1 MITKSETQRN
11 VSVIGLG
18 AMGFKIAQLLLRQGH
33 PVTVWNRTR
42 TKAEPLVAE
51 GATFAQNP
59 ADAIRASP
67 VTIVCVHDYK
77 ATSDILGAEEV
88 TSVLDD
94 RVLVQLTTGSP
105 QEARES
111 EAWAKKYGA
120 QYLDG
125 AIQVAPD
132 QMAQPDT
139 TILLSGAK
147 TALERSEPI
156 LRVLGG
162 NLTYLGEQIG
172 SASAMDV
179 ATLSCLYGALIGFFH
194 GALICEAEGFSV
206 DTYGSIIASVAPSF
220 GEFMKHEG
228 AVIQSGDYAISQSP
242 LRISVGATERILQTA
257 HATGISTAF
266 PALASDILRRAADAG
281 LGDEELAATIKVL
294 RQQN

>member
-1 MITKSETQRN
+1 MAITNGIQQD

-33 PVTVWNRTR
+33 HVTVWNRTSTR
-42 TKAEPLVAE
+42 ADLLIQE
-51 GATFAQNP
+51 GAILA
-59 ADAIRASP
+59 ASAAAAIRASP
-67 VTIVCVHDYK
+67 ITIICVYDYK
-77 ATSDILGAEEV
+77 AASGILETEEV
-88 TSVLDD
+88 ASVLTD

-111 EAWAKKYGA
+111 EVWAKKYGA

-139 TILLSGAK
+139 TILLSGEK
-147 TALERSEPI
+147 TALERSESI

-162 NLTYLGEQIG
+162 NLTYLGESIG
-172 SASAMDV
+172 SASAMDL

-194 GALICEAEGFSV
+194 GALICEAEGFGV
-206 DTYGSIIASVAPSF
+206 NTYGSIIAKVAPGF

-228 AVIQSGDYAISQSP
+228 AVIQSGNYTVSQSP
-242 LRISVGATERILQTA
+242 LSISVEATERILQTA
-257 HATGISTAF
+257 RATGINTAF
-266 PALASDILRRAADAG
+266 PALASDIFRRAADAG
-281 LGDEELAATIKVL
+281 LGGEELAATIKVL
-294 RQQN
+294 RQQA

>member
-1 MITKSETQRN
+1 MATTNGTQQD

-18 AMGFKIAQLLLRQGH
+18 AMGFKIAQLLLQQGH
-33 PVTVWNRTR
+33 SVTVWNRTS
-42 TKAEPLVAE
+42 TKADPLLQE
-51 GATFAQNP
+51 GATFA
-59 ADAIRASP
+59 ASAAAAIRTSP
-67 VTIVCVHDYK
+67 ITIICVYDYK
-77 ATSDILGAEEV
+77 AANEILETEEV
-88 TSVLDD
+88 ASALTD

-111 EAWAKKYGA
+111 EVWANKYGA

-172 SASAMDV
+172 SASAMDL

-194 GALICEAEGFSV
+194 GALICEAEGFGV

-228 AVIQSGDYAISQSP
+228 VVIQLGNYAVSQSP
-242 LRISVGATERILQTA
+242 LSISVEATERILQTA
-257 HATGISTAF
+257 RAARINTAF
-266 PALASDILRRAADAG
+266 PAFTADIFRRAADAG
-281 LGDEELAATIKVL
+281 LRGEELAATIKVL
-294 RQQN
+294 RQPA